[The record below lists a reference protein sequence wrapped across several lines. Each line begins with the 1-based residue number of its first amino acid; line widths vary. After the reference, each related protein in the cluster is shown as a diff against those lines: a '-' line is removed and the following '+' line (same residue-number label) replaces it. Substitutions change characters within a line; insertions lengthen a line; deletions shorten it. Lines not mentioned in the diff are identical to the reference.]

1 MDILIISLI
10 IGFILILYILGATL
24 ITTVLAKIPRQP
36 VDEKPDWGIIE
47 ECLIPTRNNK
57 TLEGWIVYPESLKSE
72 TDPVKLKQ
80 NPAIILIHGWGRD
93 RGRMTSRARVY
104 GRNGYTTIL
113 ISARDHGRSDKEF
126 LGMSIL
132 RFSQDIEAC
141 VKWWGKKVI
150 LNGHSIG
157 GGASLL
163 VASRNPSLV
172 KAVIAESAPH
182 AFPYGL
188 KYVYR
193 PALRWLTPLF
203 LPGITIV
210 TLIKYRKFA
219 RKDFS
224 PLDASSDIKCPIFL
238 IHGKEDKVFPPKYT
252 PLLKEAIGLHCKIWI
267 PDQTDH
273 HNVEDHPDY
282 EEKVIEFLNTITG

>member
-1 MDILIISLI
+1 MDILILLLVTV
-10 IGFILILYILGATL
+10 FILILYLLCATL

-47 ECLIPTRNNK
+47 ECQIPTRNNK
-57 TLEGWIVYPESLKSE
+57 TLECWIVYPESLKSE
-72 TDPVKLKQ
+72 IDPVKLKQ

-141 VKWWGKKVI
+141 VQWWGMKVI

-188 KYVYR
+188 KYVYK
-193 PALRWLTPLF
+193 PALRWLTPFF
-203 LPGITIV
+203 LPGITLV

-238 IHGKEDKVFPPKYT
+238 IHGREDKIFPHKYT
-252 PLLKEAIGLHCKIWI
+252 PLLKEAIGPLCNIWI
-267 PDQTDH
+267 PDNTDH
-273 HNVEDHPDY
+273 HNIEDHPAY
-282 EEKVIEFLNTITG
+282 EGKVMGFLNKLSS

>member
-1 MDILIISLI
+1 MDLIIIMLGFVFI
-10 IGFILILYILGATL
+10 IILYFLCSTL
-24 ITTVLAKIPRQP
+24 ITTVLAKIPRLP
-36 VDEKPDWGIIE
+36 VNDKPNWGVVE
-47 ECLIPTRNNK
+47 ECQIPTRNNK

-141 VKWWGKKVI
+141 VQWWGMKVI

-163 VASRNPSLV
+163 VSSRNPSLV

-188 KYVYR
+188 KYVYSGNVPSDNYEDTNCPKCNEKMIDR
-193 PALRWLTPLF
+193 EGYSVERFDDEGKCSKCGEGLS
-203 LPGITIV
+203 IV
-210 TLIKYRKFA
+210 
-219 RKDFS
+219 
-224 PLDASSDIKCPIFL
+224 
-238 IHGKEDKVFPPKYT
+238 
-252 PLLKEAIGLHCKIWI
+252 
-267 PDQTDH
+267 
-273 HNVEDHPDY
+273 
-282 EEKVIEFLNTITG
+282 

>member
-1 MDILIISLI
+1 MYFVIIMFSILSM
-10 IGFILILYILGATL
+10 LILYFLVSTL
-24 ITTVLAKIPRQP
+24 ITTVLAKIPRQS
-36 VDEKPDWGIIE
+36 VNDKPDWGVVE
-47 ECLIPTRNNK
+47 ECLIPTRNK
-57 TLEGWIVYPESLKSE
+57 KMLEGWIVYPEHLKNE
-72 TDPVKLKQ
+72 TDDTKLKT
-80 NPAIILIHGWGRD
+80 NPAVILIHGWGRD

-113 ISARDHGRSDKEF
+113 ISARDHGQSDKEL

-141 VKWWGKKVI
+141 VQWWGKKVI

-163 VASRNPSLV
+163 VASRNHNLV

-188 KYVYR
+188 KYVYK
-193 PALRWLTPLF
+193 PALRWLTSFF
-203 LPGITIV
+203 LLGITMV

-224 PLDASSDIKCPIFL
+224 PLAASTDIRCPIFL
-238 IHGKEDKVFPPKYT
+238 IHGKKDKIFPHKYT
-252 PLLKEAIGLHCKIWI
+252 QLLKEAIGPHCNIWI
-267 PDQTDH
+267 PDNTDH
-273 HNVEDHPDY
+273 HNIEDHPDY
-282 EEKVIEFLNTITG
+282 EIKVMEFLNAKTN